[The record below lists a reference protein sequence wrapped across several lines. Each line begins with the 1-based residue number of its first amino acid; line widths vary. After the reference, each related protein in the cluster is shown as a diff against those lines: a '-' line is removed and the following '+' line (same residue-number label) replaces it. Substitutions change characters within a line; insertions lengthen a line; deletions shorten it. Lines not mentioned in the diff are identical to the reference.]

1 MNSKLVIRLWEAQ
14 GVPRAVA
21 EHRFHPE
28 RKWRFDYAFPAVQS
42 VPRCNEY
49 GEKSGCITYECGG
62 VAVEV
67 QGGIWTK
74 GRHTRGAA
82 LLKEWEKLNTAA
94 ALGWRVLFVAPGKE
108 TSTAFV
114 TLLEQALSQNPALSL

>member
-1 MNSKLVIRLWEAQ
+1 MNPKLIIRLWEAQ
-14 GVPRAVA
+14 GLPRALA

-28 RKWRFDYAFPAVQS
+28 RKWRFDFAWGE
-42 VPRCNEY
+42 PR
-49 GEKSGCITYECGG
+49 

-108 TSTAFV
+108 TSTDFV
-114 TLLEQALSQNPALSL
+114 TLLEQALRQECEIK

>member
-1 MNSKLVIRLWEAQ
+1 MNPTLVIRLWEAQ
-14 GVPRAVA
+14 GLPRALA
-21 EHRFHPE
+21 EHQFHPE
-28 RKWRFDYAFPAVQS
+28 RKWRFDFAWPATQ
-42 VPRCNEY
+42 RIERQNES
-49 GEKSGCITYECGG
+49 GETSSIISYESGG

-108 TSTAFV
+108 TSTEFV
-114 TLLEQALSQNPALSL
+114 TLLERALSQQSQIN

>member
-1 MNSKLVIRLWEAQ
+1 MNAKLVIRLWEAQ
-14 GVPRAVA
+14 GLPRALA

-28 RKWRFDYAFPAVQS
+28 RKWRFDFAFPNYHS
-42 VPRCNEY
+42 IITDREGNEVTTVTLSSP
-49 GEKSGCITYECGG
+49 GHGG

-82 LLKEWEKLNTAA
+82 LVKEWEKLNTAA
-94 ALGWRVLFVAPGKE
+94 AMGWRVLFVAPGKE
-108 TSTAFV
+108 TSTDFV
-114 TLLEQALSQNPALSL
+114 TLLEQALNSK